1 MTGIIK
7 HHVELFRGESPIL
20 QGQTGIALKQ
30 QEQIVSILQLY
41 SEISEQPKRETIEWT
56 DF

>member
-41 SEISEQPKRETIEWT
+41 SEISEQPKRETIE
-56 DF
+56 